1 MGLGPE
7 IRILVGSGWELIP
20 HPHNTV
26 PQSPSPSP
34 HRQGGCVWGWGG
46 GWVGGGFVWFHFTS
60 LTCWAYITLPFSHSA
75 NWFVQLNQ
83 ADILIV
89 SSKMGQVFKFGVFSP
104 NMVFIDSESYS
115 LTIPR
120 QGQGQSHS
128 SPRAGVENTL
138 FVQRWLRFLPS
149 FLSCSSSGSI
159 KGLGGWDLCRR

>member
-1 MGLGPE
+1 MGLRPE

-20 HPHNTV
+20 HPHSTV
-26 PQSPSPSP
+26 PQSLPPSP
-34 HRQGGCVWGWGG
+34 HRQGGV
-46 GWVGGGFVWFHFTS
+46 GGFVWFHLTS

-89 SSKMGQVFKFGVFSP
+89 SSKMGQVFKFGVFSL

-159 KGLGGWDLCRR
+159 KGGWDVCRR